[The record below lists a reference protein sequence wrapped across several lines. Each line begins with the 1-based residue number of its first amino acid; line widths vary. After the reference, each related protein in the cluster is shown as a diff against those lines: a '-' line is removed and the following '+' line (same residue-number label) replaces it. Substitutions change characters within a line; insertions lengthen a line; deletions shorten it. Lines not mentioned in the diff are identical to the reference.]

1 MEGSNC
7 MSKRLKSL
15 DECGNVSIADSKKV
29 ERILNEKA
37 RNSTTY
43 NHNKKVLDE
52 MNKSNLVQF
61 EKKNAFILKVKAIIK
76 FVVIVIICFFVL
88 MLFNH

>member
-1 MEGSNC
+1 MEGSDC

-43 NHNKKVLDE
+43 NHNKKVLDANE
-52 MNKSNLVQF
+52 
-61 EKKNAFILKVKAIIK
+61 
-76 FVVIVIICFFVL
+76 
-88 MLFNH
+88 